1 MPGPR
6 ERRVRLKPALAAA
19 VTRHLADVAS
29 RLPTGVL
36 GAAFAVALLRAL
48 EAAALGDQ
56 PTVTGTTTELFSRLH
71 KKGLLS
77 TIPADQAGRAALKL
91 LAERTPLVR
100 RLHYRRWCFA
110 FGDMHEPTSG
120 LSARLGLVPT
130 E

>member
-6 ERRVRLKPALAAA
+6 ERRVRLKPALTAA
-19 VTRHLADVAS
+19 VTRDLADVAS

-110 FGDMHEPTSG
+110 FGDMHEPTSA
-120 LSARLGLVPT
+120 LRTRLGPIPT